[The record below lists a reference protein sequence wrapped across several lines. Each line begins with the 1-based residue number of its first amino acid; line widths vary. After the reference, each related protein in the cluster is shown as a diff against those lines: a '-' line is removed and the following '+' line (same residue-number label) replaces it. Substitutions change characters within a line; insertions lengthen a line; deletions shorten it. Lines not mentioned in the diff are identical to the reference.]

1 MSTLMRQS
9 RRLSGSPDARP
20 KPPPQVVMKH
30 SSRPV
35 TIVTS
40 AEGLAVAVR
49 RTSDYSCVAVDL
61 ESNGFHRYPEH
72 ICLVQ
77 LAIGE
82 SVYIV
87 DPLAIDDMSPLGRLM
102 ADDKVEKVMH
112 SADYDIRSLDRD
124 WGFHTAALF
133 DTSIAAAFLGS
144 ARLGLAAVLEEWLGV
159 EVTKTKSIQRSD
171 WTRRPLSGESL
182 EYAADDV
189 RHLAALRNKLGVEL
203 AKLSRLEWVNE
214 ECERLGRVRSQ
225 PHDPEWAFLSIK
237 GRSALDA
244 RGLGVLRSLHRFRE
258 REALRRNTPPF
269 KIISNGKLV
278 ELAASPERDLAAVG
292 GLGRF
297 GRGAE
302 MSRLRAAIHEGLKEG
317 PVRLPKRGKPVS
329 PRLGPGERDIAA
341 TRFQKLK
348 DWRADRGAALGI
360 DPPLVWSAVSLERL
374 SRLPQS
380 LDEEI
385 AGPDVRAWQAGEFE
399 TSLRKL
405 TASL

>member
-1 MSTLMRQS
+1 M
-9 RRLSGSPDARP
+9 
-20 KPPPQVVMKH
+20 
-30 SSRPV
+30 
-35 TIVTS
+35 VTS
-40 AEGLAVAVR
+40 AAELDEAVR
-49 RTSDYSCVAVDL
+49 RASDHPCIAVDL

-72 ICLVQ
+72 ICLIQ
-77 LAIGE
+77 LAVGE

-87 DPLAIDDMSPLGRLM
+87 DPLAIDDMTPLGRLL
-102 ADDKVEKVMH
+102 ADSRVEKVMH
-112 SADYDIRSLDRD
+112 SADYDLRSLDRD
-124 WGFHTAALF
+124 WGFHTISLF

-144 ARLGLAAVLEEWLGV
+144 AKLGLAAVLEEWLGV

-189 RHLAALRNKLGVEL
+189 RHLASLRNKLAAEL
-203 AKLSRLEWVNE
+203 ARLSRLEWVKE
-214 ECERLGRVRSQ
+214 ECQRLSQVRNQ

-237 GRSALDA
+237 GRSTLDA

-278 ELAASPERDLAAVG
+278 ELAASPERDLAATG

-297 GRGAE
+297 GRGAD
-302 MSRLRAAIHEGLKEG
+302 MGRLRAAIHEGLKEG
-317 PVRLPKRGKPVS
+317 PVRLPKRERPIS

-341 TRFQKLK
+341 ARFQKLK
-348 DWRADRGAALGI
+348 DWRADKGAALGI

-374 SRLPQS
+374 ARLPQS
-380 LDEEI
+380 LEEEI
-385 AGPDVRAWQAGEFE
+385 AGPDVRAWQAGEFGA
-399 TSLRKL
+399 SLRKL

>member
-1 MSTLMRQS
+1 MRQS
-9 RRLSGSPDARP
+9 RRLSGGPDPRL
-20 KPPPQVVMKH
+20 KPPLQVLMKH

-35 TIVTS
+35 TVVTS
-40 AEGLAVAVR
+40 AAGLAEAVR
-49 RTSDYSCVAVDL
+49 HAYDHPHVAVDL

-77 LAIGE
+77 LGVGE

-87 DPLAIDDMSPLGRLM
+87 DPLAIDDVSPLGRLL
-102 ADDKVEKVMH
+102 ADDSVEKVMH

-124 WGFHTAALF
+124 WSFHTAALF

-144 ARLGLAAVLEEWLGV
+144 SRLGLDAVLKEYLGV
-159 EVTKTKSIQRSD
+159 EVTKTKRIQRSD
-171 WTRRPLSGESL
+171 WTRRPLSSEAM

-189 RHLAALRNKLGVEL
+189 RHLVSLRNKLGAEL
-203 AKLSRLEWVNE
+203 SRLSRLEWVKE
-214 ECERLGRVRSQ
+214 ECERLSRVRSQ
-225 PHDPEWAFLSIK
+225 PPDPNWAFLSIK

-278 ELAASPERDLAAVG
+278 ELASSPERDLGSVG

-297 GRGAE
+297 GRGAD
-302 MSRLRAAIHEGLKEG
+302 MGRLRVAIHEGLKEG
-317 PVRLPKRGKPVS
+317 PVRPPKRGKPDS
-329 PRLGPGERDIAA
+329 PRLGPGERDLAA
-341 TRFQKLK
+341 ARHQKLK
-348 DWRADRGAALGI
+348 DWRTYKGAALDL
-360 DPPLVWSAVSLERL
+360 DPALTWPATSLERL

-380 LDEEI
+380 LEDEI
-385 AGPDVRAWQAGEFE
+385 AGPDVRAWQVREFGDD
-399 TSLRKL
+399 LRRL
-405 TASL
+405 VASL